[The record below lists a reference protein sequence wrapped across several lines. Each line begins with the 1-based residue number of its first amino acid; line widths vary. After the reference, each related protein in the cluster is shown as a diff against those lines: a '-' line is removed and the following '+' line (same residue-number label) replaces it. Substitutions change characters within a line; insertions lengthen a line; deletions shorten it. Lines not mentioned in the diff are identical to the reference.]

1 MNNKQYLIILI
12 LFPLLIKPVYLS
24 GLKYCIDPGHGGS
37 ATGAVGPTGL
47 MEKDINLSQ
56 AFHLYDFLMDDGANT
71 VIMTRT
77 NDINLSLSE
86 REIIANNHD
95 VDYFISLHHNA
106 SGNSNTNYSL
116 CLYAEYSSGNP
127 QWPGIADVISVIIS
141 SYNAETKQ
149 IFDIGGQG
157 DVSFLGFQLGVL
169 NDLLM
174 PGVLSEPSMI
184 SNPPEEKRL
193 KNNNYLKTE
202 AQVTLYSY
210 LIFLNQSLPS
220 TGTVIGIASNP
231 EGYPLHLTTVFV
243 ESHSDTSI
251 TDDLGNGY
259 YRIESV
265 PPGSYS
271 LVAQNDR
278 DSAWVEITI
287 LDGGILFSTITLEGP
302 TSPFVPVFE
311 QPVLKYVRHRSE
323 LNGIEL
329 NWSGQF
335 DDYVSGYRI
344 YRLDSINGTF
354 HMVAEESV
362 LSKNVTTWVDS
373 TVQPNNYYSYYC
385 MVVDTSGL
393 YESKISDRYPVFFT
407 DDPTK
412 LLIIDGFDRLASW
425 TETHHAF
432 ASHYGE
438 LCYDLQIPF
447 NCASNDVIE
456 IGYLSLQDYNIVIW
470 FLGDE
475 GISGETFS
483 YSEQAV
489 VKTFLQ
495 EGNRLFVTGSEI
507 GWDLAWEGADA
518 EDRMF
523 YENYLKSEYV
533 GDNADNLSIYGT
545 NGGIFEGLSFFIGQ
559 TYHEDYPD
567 YIAVSGGSTINLKY
581 GNNLNA
587 GLQYEGIFGD
597 GMAIGKLVYF
607 GFPMETI
614 SNLNDKLDLM
624 SAILTFFD
632 VDLNITDDKPTQ
644 RIEIANNFLI
654 GLLFPNPT
662 NDSVIIP
669 YEVIRDQVN
678 LSVIIFNVLGQEI
691 GKNTLGYQPEGQHKF
706 RWNLR
711 NSMGQPIPSGAYWV
725 MLTDGQDK
733 NVQRITVIR

>member
-231 EGYPLHLTTVFV
+231 EGDPLHLTTVFV

-362 LSKNVTTWVDS
+362 LSKNVTM
-373 TVQPNNYYSYYC
+373 Y
-385 MVVDTSGL
+385 
-393 YESKISDRYPVFFT
+393 
-407 DDPTK
+407 
-412 LLIIDGFDRLASW
+412 
-425 TETHHAF
+425 
-432 ASHYGE
+432 
-438 LCYDLQIPF
+438 
-447 NCASNDVIE
+447 
-456 IGYLSLQDYNIVIW
+456 
-470 FLGDE
+470 
-475 GISGETFS
+475 
-483 YSEQAV
+483 
-489 VKTFLQ
+489 
-495 EGNRLFVTGSEI
+495 
-507 GWDLAWEGADA
+507 
-518 EDRMF
+518 
-523 YENYLKSEYV
+523 
-533 GDNADNLSIYGT
+533 
-545 NGGIFEGLSFFIGQ
+545 
-559 TYHEDYPD
+559 
-567 YIAVSGGSTINLKY
+567 
-581 GNNLNA
+581 
-587 GLQYEGIFGD
+587 
-597 GMAIGKLVYF
+597 
-607 GFPMETI
+607 
-614 SNLNDKLDLM
+614 
-624 SAILTFFD
+624 
-632 VDLNITDDKPTQ
+632 
-644 RIEIANNFLI
+644 
-654 GLLFPNPT
+654 
-662 NDSVIIP
+662 
-669 YEVIRDQVN
+669 
-678 LSVIIFNVLGQEI
+678 VLG
-691 GKNTLGYQPEGQHKF
+691 H
-706 RWNLR
+706 R
-711 NSMGQPIPSGAYWV
+711 
-725 MLTDGQDK
+725 
-733 NVQRITVIR
+733 